1 MSRVAKIPISIPNGT
16 SVDIK
21 KGIVKVKG
29 PKGELKEIFDDNF
42 VNISFNNEEVTVKAV
57 DVSESHSRAMS
68 GTARALIANMVHGV
82 SVGFEKKL
90 SLVGVGYKAQAKNK
104 VLNLSLGFSHPID
117 LNLPDDIVASTPTP
131 TEILITGASKQKV
144 GQIAAEIRAHRPP
157 EPYKGKGVRYSD
169 EVVILK
175 ETKKK

>member
-21 KGIVKVKG
+21 KGIVEVKG

-117 LNLPDDIVASTPTP
+117 LNLPDDKCNEDDTFNRLDVF
-131 TEILITGASKQKV
+131 E
-144 GQIAAEIRAHRPP
+144 
-157 EPYKGKGVRYSD
+157 
-169 EVVILK
+169 
-175 ETKKK
+175 